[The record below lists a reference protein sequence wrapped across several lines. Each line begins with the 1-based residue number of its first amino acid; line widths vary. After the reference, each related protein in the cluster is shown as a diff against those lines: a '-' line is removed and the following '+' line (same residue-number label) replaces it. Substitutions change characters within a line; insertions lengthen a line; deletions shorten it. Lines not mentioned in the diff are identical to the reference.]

1 MRRRQCLVTLFNS
14 RSKNFY
20 IMVAI
25 DLLCFAAALYFSYCI
40 RFDFDI
46 PDNYMLQYFK
56 LLPLILGIKFAVF
69 LGMGLYK
76 GMWRYTSLHDA
87 IRLIQ
92 GITIQSGLVLFGILY
107 LFGTPGYSRAVFI
120 LDPVATFIFTGA
132 VRMGIRTIYSLL
144 DNGGLPFLSAR
155 ELLSGRKRRRT
166 LIIGAGRAGER
177 LIRELQAAPHLGYEV
192 VGFIDRKAE
201 LSGRTIHG
209 KPVFGNLDVLPT
221 IAATTRAEEAIIA
234 IAEASGES
242 IREIVSA
249 CKAANL
255 THKILPP
262 MTEILD
268 WKRGIKSLR
277 EVNYLDLLGR
287 TQVELDT
294 QAIAAYLEGR
304 TILVT
309 GCGGSIG
316 SELVRQIV
324 RFNPAKIVLVDAGEH
339 NLYQIEMELLHR
351 IGYRQYV
358 TVLGN
363 IRDTTLMESVFATHK
378 PHAVFHAAAYKH
390 VPMLER
396 NPWQAIHNNIF
407 GTRAIM
413 QVAVNA
419 GVERF
424 VVVSTDKAVRPTNV
438 MGATKRITEL
448 LIQSFAGSA
457 TRFMAVR
464 FGNVLGSSGSVIP
477 LFLDQIS
484 KGGPVTV
491 THSEVTRYFMSIP
504 EAAQLILQ
512 SGTMAQGGE
521 TFVLDMGVPV
531 RIADMAADLIR
542 LAGLE
547 PGRDIDIVYTG
558 LREGEKLYEELITDG
573 EGVLRTEHDKIM
585 VLGCCDAS
593 TLAATNTAEFE
604 RLLEELGAAADKYD
618 PEAIRALLK
627 VIVPEYIPASELDQ

>member
-1 MRRRQCLVTLFNS
+1 MTLFNF
-14 RSKNFY
+14 RSLNFY
-20 IMVAI
+20 IMVGI
-25 DLLCFAAALYFSYCI
+25 DLLCFAAALFFSYCI
-40 RFDFDI
+40 RFDFNI
-46 PDNYMLQYFK
+46 PHQYLVQYMN
-56 LLPLILGIKFAVF
+56 LLIPTLLIKFSVF
-69 LGMGLYK
+69 LALGMYR
-76 GMWRYTSLHDA
+76 GMWRYTSLHDTWK
-87 IRLIQ
+87 LLQ
-92 GITIQSGLVLFGILY
+92 GIVLQTGMLLIFIFY
-107 LFGTPGYSRAVFI
+107 MYGTPGFARAVFI
-120 LDPVATFIFTGA
+120 LDPFATFILTGG
-132 VRMGIRTIYSLL
+132 VRLAIRMAFSLRE
-144 DNGGLPFLSAR
+144 NGTLPFCGPR
-155 ELLSGRKRRRT
+155 CLLSKDERKRV
-166 LIIGAGRAGER
+166 LIIGAGRAGEQFA
-177 LIRELQAAPHLGYEV
+177 RELQSAPHLGYEV
-192 VGFIDRKAE
+192 VGFIDREPE
-201 LSGRTIHG
+201 LKGRTIHG
-209 KPVFGNLDVLPT
+209 KTVFGGLDLLAST
-221 IAATTRAEEAIIA
+221 AQLTRAHEAIIA
-234 IAEASGES
+234 LTEASGDS

-249 CKAANL
+249 CKSTELA
-255 THKILPP
+255 HKILPP
-262 MTEILD
+262 MNEILD
-268 WKRGIKSLR
+268 WKRGIKALR

-324 RFNPAKIVLVDAGEH
+324 RFHPAKLVLVDSGEH

-351 IGYRQYV
+351 IGFKSYV

-363 IRDTTLMESVFATHK
+363 IRDKALMQSVFAVNQ

-396 NPWQAIHNNIF
+396 NPWQAVHNNVF
-407 GTRAIM
+407 GTRTLM
-413 QVAVNA
+413 QAAVDA

-438 MGATKRITEL
+438 MGATKRITEML
-448 LIQSFAGSA
+448 MQSFSGGA

-491 THSEVTRYFMSIP
+491 THPEVTRYFMSIP

-521 TFVLDMGVPV
+521 IFVLDMGVPV

-547 PGRDIDIVYTG
+547 PGKDIDIIFTG

-573 EGVLRTEHDKIM
+573 EGILRTEHDKIM
-585 VLGCCDAS
+585 VLGCCDSPVSAPH
-593 TLAATNTAEFE
+593 E
-604 RLLEELGAAADKYD
+604 RKAFYGALEELDKAAAAYD
-618 PEAIRALLK
+618 PVTIRTILRR
-627 VIVPEYIPASELDQ
+627 IVPEYIPADELRRGKAD

>member
-1 MRRRQCLVTLFNS
+1 MTLFNS

-25 DLLCFAAALYFSYCI
+25 DLMCFAMALLFSYCI
-40 RFDFDI
+40 RFDFDL
-46 PDNYMLQYFK
+46 PDQFLTQYTEI
-56 LLPLILGIKFAVF
+56 LLPIMGIKFAVF
-69 LGMGLYK
+69 MSMGLYK
-76 GMWRYTSLHDA
+76 GMWRYTSLHDSWK
-87 IRLIQ
+87 LMQ
-92 GITIQSGLVLFGILY
+92 GILLQSALVLIFIFYAYGSVG
-107 LFGTPGYSRAVFI
+107 FSRAVLI
-120 LDPVATFIFTGA
+120 LDPFATFILTGG
-132 VRMGIRTIYSLL
+132 VRMIIRAAYSLRDNGALPFSTAKEILAGSSRKRTI
-144 DNGGLPFLSAR
+144 
-155 ELLSGRKRRRT
+155 
-166 LIIGAGRAGER
+166 IIGAGRAGER
-177 LIRELQAAPHLGYEV
+177 LIRELQAAPQLGYEI
-192 VGFIDRKAE
+192 VGFIDRDPS

-209 KPVFGNLDVLPT
+209 KPVFGPLSVLGP
-221 IAATTRAEEAIIA
+221 ISQTTQADEAIIA
-234 IAEASGES
+234 LAEASGDS
-242 IREIVSA
+242 IREIVAA
-249 CKAANL
+249 CNEANL

-262 MTEILD
+262 MHEILD
-268 WKRGIKSLR
+268 WKRGIKALR

-294 QAIAAYLEGR
+294 KSIAAYLEGR

-324 RFNPAKIVLVDAGEH
+324 RFNPAKLVLVDAGEH
-339 NLYQIEMELLHR
+339 NLYQIEMELMHR
-351 IGYRQYV
+351 IGFKNYV
-358 TVLGN
+358 TVLGS
-363 IRDTTLMESVFATHK
+363 ICDAELMESVFSINK

-396 NPWQAIHNNIF
+396 NPWQAIRNNIF
-407 GTRAIM
+407 GTRTIM
-413 QVAVNA
+413 QAAVNA
-419 GVERF
+419 KVERF

-448 LIQSFAGSA
+448 LMQSFKDSS

-484 KGGPVTV
+484 KGGPLTV
-491 THSEVTRYFMSIP
+491 THREVTRYFMSIP

-512 SGTMAQGGE
+512 SGTMAMGGE

-531 RIADMAADLIR
+531 KIADMAADLIR

-547 PGRDIDIVYTG
+547 PGKDIDIVFTG

-593 TLAATNTAEFE
+593 AI
-604 RLLEELGAAADKYD
+604 AAAKGDDFARNLEALGNAAHAYD
-618 PEAIRALLK
+618 HDAIRAILRK
-627 VIVPEYIPASELDQ
+627 MVPEYIPASELNQ

>member
-1 MRRRQCLVTLFNS
+1 MKLFNS
-14 RSKNFY
+14 RSRNFY
-20 IMVAI
+20 VMAGI
-25 DLLCFAAALYFSYCI
+25 DLLCFTAALFFSYCI

-46 PDNYMLQYFK
+46 PPAHIGHFTTYLPVILAIK
-56 LLPLILGIKFAVF
+56 LAVF
-69 LGMGLYK
+69 LAMGLYR
-76 GMWRYTSLHDA
+76 GMWRYTSLHDSILLLQAVA
-87 IRLIQ
+87 IE
-92 GITIQSGLVLFGILY
+92 GALVLICLFY
-107 LFGTPGYSRAVFI
+107 LFGGTGLSRAVYV
-120 LDPVATFIFTGA
+120 LDPLMTFIFTGA
-132 VRMGIRTIYSLL
+132 VRMAIRTAYSMKS
-144 DNGGLPFLSAR
+144 NGTLTFWTTKDLIAGPP
-155 ELLSGRKRRRT
+155 RRRI

-192 VGFIDRKAE
+192 VGFIDQDPK
-201 LSGRTIHG
+201 LSGLTIHG
-209 KPVFGNLDVLPT
+209 KPVFGSLDVLDPT
-221 IAATTRAEEAIIA
+221 VRSTNAEEAIIA
-234 IAEASGES
+234 ITEASGES
-242 IREIVSA
+242 IRTIVDA
-249 CKAANL
+249 CKRAQIR
-255 THKILPP
+255 HKILPP
-262 MTEILD
+262 MNEILD
-268 WKRGIKSLR
+268 WKRGIKALR

-304 TILVT
+304 TVLVT

-324 RFNPAKIVLVDAGEH
+324 RFNPAKLVLVDAGEH

-351 IGYRQYV
+351 IGFTNYV

-363 IRDTTLMESVFATHK
+363 IRDASLMHSVFEINK

-396 NPWQAIHNNIF
+396 NPWQAVHNNIY
-407 GTRAIM
+407 GTRTIM
-413 QVAVNA
+413 QAAVDA

-448 LIQSFAGSA
+448 LMQQYAGSG

-491 THSEVTRYFMSIP
+491 THKEVTRYFMSIP

-521 TFVLDMGVPV
+521 IFVLDMGVPV

-542 LAGLE
+542 LAGFE
-547 PGRDIDIVYTG
+547 PGKDIDIVFTG

-593 TLAATNTAEFE
+593 SLAAARTVEFAAQ
-604 RLLEELGAAADKYD
+604 LEALGKAADTYD
-618 PEAIRALLK
+618 RDAIRTLLRQ
-627 VIVPEYIPASELDQ
+627 IVPEYIPASELTQ